1 MPNGYELGRAIA
13 GTLGALRQPSGGNYA
28 AFVDQLKR
36 NYDAKYSMERAAGLR
51 AENLA
56 RDQQTAE
63 LWARVQE
70 GDPQAIAEVVASRV
84 RMGGTANDAMNALG
98 GAFTLGQRRAS
109 AAAVER
115 GDLGAANNA
124 LIPIASGPQRMNV
137 IQGGYQINPYEVG
150 GEAELLGTGQARIAR
165 DNAAA
170 TASYARAA
178 ASGRSNRGGGRPRG
192 ADLTAE
198 RQAQLEAIEQ
208 DLGAP
213 LSADQRS
220 EYLLNGRVSVRSGQQ
235 RNPQRGEGLPA
246 PRAAARSSGG
256 LNFIDPSNPSSMT
269 AAPSNRGLDQ
279 EQRDALDV
287 ATQSVRSGKMTRAQ
301 AAAKLRQLGYNAAAA
316 QLEQGR

>member
-13 GTLGALRQPSGGNYA
+13 GTFGALRQPSGGNSA

-70 GDPQAIAEVVASRV
+70 GDPEAIATVVSARM
-84 RMGGTANDAMNALG
+84 RMGGTLNDAMNGLG

-170 TASYARAA
+170 AASYARAA
-178 ASGRSNRGGGRPRG
+178 ASGRSNRPVRG

-213 LSADQRS
+213 LPADQRS
-220 EYLLNGRVSVRSGQQ
+220 EYLLNGRVSVRSRAQ
-235 RNPQRGEGLPA
+235 RPARGEGLPP

-287 ATQSVRSGKMTRAQ
+287 ATQSVRTGRMTSAQ
-301 AAAKLRQLGYNAAAA
+301 AAAKLRELGYNAAAA

>member
-1 MPNGYELGRAIA
+1 MPSGYELGRAIA
-13 GTLGALRQPSGGNYA
+13 GTLGALRQPSGGNSA

-70 GDPQAIAEVVASRV
+70 GDPEAIATVVSARM
-84 RMGGTANDAMNALG
+84 RMGGTLNDAMNGLG

-109 AAAVER
+109 AEAVER

-137 IQGGYQINPYEVG
+137 IQGGYQLNPYEVG
-150 GEAELLGTGQARIAR
+150 GEAKLLGTGQARIAR

-170 TASYARAA
+170 AASYARAA
-178 ASGRSNRGGGRPRG
+178 ASGRSNRPVRG
-192 ADLTAE
+192 
-198 RQAQLEAIEQ
+198 
-208 DLGAP
+208 
-213 LSADQRS
+213 
-220 EYLLNGRVSVRSGQQ
+220 GQQ

-256 LNFIDPSNPSSMT
+256 LNFIDPSNPASMT

-287 ATQSVRSGKMTRAQ
+287 ATQSVRTGRMTRAQ